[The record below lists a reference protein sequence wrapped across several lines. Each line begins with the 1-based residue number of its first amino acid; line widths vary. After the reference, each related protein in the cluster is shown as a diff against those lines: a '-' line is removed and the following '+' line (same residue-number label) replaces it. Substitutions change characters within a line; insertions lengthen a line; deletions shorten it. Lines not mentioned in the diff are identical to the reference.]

1 MHNHNHHSNNHN
13 HNHHDHGKSDLTL
26 KTRFVF
32 TIFFNILIS
41 AAEFLGGF
49 LSGSLA
55 LISDATHN
63 LSDAIALVFGYL
75 GERVSEKKPDLEYSF
90 GLRRFEVI
98 TAVVNAIALWAI
110 GIFIIYEAVLRWSN
124 PVQINLKL
132 MIPIAVIG
140 LAGNMASIFILG
152 REHKNMNARAAFLHL
167 LYDAITS
174 VIVIAT
180 GVGVYFT
187 GSLWLDPLVSIIISI
202 FMIFSSYGILAEAL
216 RIFLQMAPKGIDTQ
230 EVYRSILETSGAMD
244 VHGLHIWSV
253 SSSEIFLSCHI
264 CMDHGRGV
272 MDNDKIIGR
281 LNSMLQEK
289 FGIAHTTI
297 QVEAGRFCVNGT
309 NGCCDLVL

>member
-1 MHNHNHHSNNHN
+1 MHNHSLHHE
-13 HNHHDHGKSDLTL
+13 HGGSDLTL
-26 KTRFVF
+26 KSRFVF

-55 LISDATHN
+55 LISDASHN

-75 GERVSEKKPDLEYSF
+75 GEKVSEKKPDLEYSF

-110 GIFIIYEAVLRWSN
+110 GIFIIYEAVVRWTS
-124 PVQINLKL
+124 PVQIDLKL
-132 MIPIAVIG
+132 MIPIAIIG

-180 GVGVYFT
+180 GILVYFT
-187 GSLWLDPLVSIIISI
+187 GSLWFDPLVSIIISV

-216 RIFLQMAPKGIDTQ
+216 RIFLQMAPKGIDTRQ
-230 EVYRSILETSGAMD
+230 VYRSILETSGAME

-253 SSSEIFLSCHI
+253 SSSEVFLSCHV
-264 CMDHGRGV
+264 CMDHGREGV
-272 MDNDKIIGR
+272 DNNQIIGR
-281 LNSMLQEK
+281 LNSMLQDK
-289 FGIAHTTI
+289 FGISHTTI
-297 QVEAGRFCVNGT
+297 QVEAGRFCVKGA

>member
-1 MHNHNHHSNNHN
+1 MHSHAHHNHNHHE
-13 HNHHDHGKSDLTL
+13 HGKSDLTL
-26 KTRFVF
+26 KARFVF

-63 LSDAIALVFGYL
+63 LSDAVALVFGYL
-75 GERVSEKKPDLEYSF
+75 GEKVSEKKPDLEYSF

-98 TAVVNAIALWAI
+98 TAVVNAIALWVI
-110 GIFIIYEAVLRWSN
+110 GIFIIYEAVLRWTN
-124 PVQINLKL
+124 PVQINLSL
-132 MIPIAVIG
+132 MIPIAAIG
-140 LAGNMASIFILG
+140 LAGNVASIFILG
-152 REHKNMNARAAFLHL
+152 RDHKNMNARAAFLHL

-174 VIVIAT
+174 LIVIVT
-180 GVGVYFT
+180 GIMVYFT
-187 GSLWLDPLVSIIISI
+187 GSLWLDPLVSIIISV

-230 EVYRSILETSGAMD
+230 DVYRSILETSGAMD

-253 SSSEIFLSCHI
+253 SSSEVFLSCHL
-264 CMDHGRGV
+264 CMDNDRGV
-272 MDNDKIIGR
+272 MDNDKIIR
-281 LNSMLQEK
+281 KLNAMLQEN
-289 FGIAHTTI
+289 FGISHTTI
-297 QVEAGRFCVNGT
+297 QVEAGRFCVNGS